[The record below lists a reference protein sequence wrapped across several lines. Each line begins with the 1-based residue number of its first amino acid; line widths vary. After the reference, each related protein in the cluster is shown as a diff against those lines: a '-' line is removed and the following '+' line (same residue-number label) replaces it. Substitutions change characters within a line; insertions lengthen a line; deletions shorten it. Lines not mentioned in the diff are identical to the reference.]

1 MTASQ
6 GNDTNSMDP
15 LILLGQIVAAHGIKG
30 QVKIKILT
38 YNPSHLTDYG
48 QLVNEKQE
56 PVIITSLAV
65 KSPSLAIASIKGI
78 TTRNQAELLKNSQ
91 LFIYENQLPPLSDEE
106 IYRKKLIGLPLIA
119 YGKTIG
125 HVVDVCNFGAGD
137 FCEVRTDKGKI
148 GAVHL
153 SSCTVY
159 DDKLECSQDHFLI

>member
-1 MTASQ
+1 M
-6 GNDTNSMDP
+6 NS

-38 YNPSHLTDYG
+38 ENPSHLTNYG
-48 QLVNEKQE
+48 QLVNEKKE
-56 PVIITSLAV
+56 PAIITNLSV
-65 KSPSLAIASIKGI
+65 KSPSLAVASIKGL

-119 YGKTIG
+119 DDKIIG
-125 HVVDVCNFGAGD
+125 HVVNVCNFGAGD

-148 GAVHL
+148 GTVHL
-153 SSCTVY
+153 SSCIVY
-159 DDKLECSQDHFLI
+159 DDKLECPHYHFLI